1 MLVLR
6 NPMDTETTATSGVH
20 AAALFGPD
28 VAAAPA
34 APVVNRVAPR
44 KPPVVA
50 PVTVAPPPP
59 KIYTVEAIRAA
70 KRTEE
75 VVR

>member
-1 MLVLR
+1 
-6 NPMDTETTATSGVH
+6 
-20 AAALFGPD
+20 

-34 APVVNRVAPR
+34 PVPATRM
-44 KPPVVA
+44 
-50 PVTVAPPPP
+50 
-59 KIYTVEAIRAA
+59 YTVEAIRAA

>member
-1 MLVLR
+1 
-6 NPMDTETTATSGVH
+6 
-20 AAALFGPD
+20 
-28 VAAAPA
+28 
-34 APVVNRVAPR
+34 
-44 KPPVVA
+44 VA
-50 PVTVAPPPP
+50 PVAPVATPAP